1 MYYEIRLKTRDEDM
15 CVDYAYDED
24 EALELLEEQ
33 KQFHHAD
40 QLSIEVYNS
49 DSMEELMLDQPVK
62 VIPGLIRTH

>member
-15 CVDYAYDED
+15 CIDCAYDED
-24 EALELLEEQ
+24 EALDLLEEQ

-49 DSMEELMLDQPVK
+49 DSMGELMLDQPVK
-62 VIPGLIRTH
+62 VIPGLTRTH

>member
-1 MYYEIRLKTRDEDM
+1 MWI
-15 CVDYAYDED
+15 YAYEED

-49 DSMEELMLDQPVK
+49 DSMEELMLDQPIK
-62 VIPGLIRTH
+62 VIPGLTRTH